1 MSTLKLLRE
10 LKKELAKDG
19 ITFTVD
25 TGQKAHP
32 KLTVT
37 YPDKSVRH
45 FNAPSSPVEQTE
57 AIRYM
62 VKLIKQPMRTHA

>member
-25 TGQKAHP
+25 MSAKAHP
-32 KLTVT
+32 QLTVT

-45 FNAPSSPVEQTE
+45 FNAPSSPREQNM

-62 VKLIKQPMRTHA
+62 VKLIKQPIRANA